1 MKTGRTLSVL
11 LVAFALLLLL
21 SFSVCGFADGGGDAF
36 ISIVSVKNTVP
47 TPIIRSIVLSFSR
60 VVDSSIRGM
69 VTGFVVVAG
78 R

>member
-1 MKTGRTLSVL
+1 MLQYT
-11 LVAFALLLLL
+11 
-21 SFSVCGFADGGGDAF
+21 
-36 ISIVSVKNTVP
+36 VSVKYTVP

>member
-1 MKTGRTLSVL
+1 MKGVYEL
-11 LVAFALLLLL
+11 LGLIYRYG
-21 SFSVCGFADGGGDAF
+21 GFDAY
-36 ISIVSVKNTVP
+36 
-47 TPIIRSIVLSFSR
+47 PIIRSIVLSFSR

>member
-1 MKTGRTLSVL
+1 MKGVYELFGLIYRYG
-11 LVAFALLLLL
+11 
-21 SFSVCGFADGGGDAF
+21 GFDAY
-36 ISIVSVKNTVP
+36 VP